1 MSNRDIDIHMSELD
15 EETKR
20 ILAEV
25 EADVES
31 GSNDS
36 KDIIKK
42 DKKVKEVIT
51 EKDGYQEYEVNEE
64 KETDDLDW

>member
-1 MSNRDIDIHMSELD
+1 MSDLD

-25 EADVES
+25 EADVKS

-36 KDIIKK
+36 KEIPKQK
-42 DKKVKEVIT
+42 DKKVNEVVT
-51 EKDGYQEYEVNEE
+51 EKDGYDEYEAND
-64 KETDDLDW
+64 ETELDDKDW

>member
-1 MSNRDIDIHMSELD
+1 MSNNDSID

-25 EADVES
+25 EADVQS

-36 KDIIKK
+36 KESKPQM
-42 DKKVKEVIT
+42 DKRVKEVIKS
-51 EKDGYQEYEVNEE
+51 KDGWDEYVVNDEQDEE
-64 KETDDLDW
+64 DSQW